1 MRKKG
6 RFSYSLFAKSL
17 AFILLVVSLIV
28 SVVGALGLAVCA
40 EEGFFSKPLNTVIK
54 ERFDT
59 IGFNEGIQILNNYE
73 EFGEETVIDLYE
85 DTGLRFVIYDG
96 DGKVLLSTV
105 DEKES
110 YIWNNSLSYMWI
122 DNLQVDMYLLD
133 GLNGYDEWS
142 RVYNLYHFLA
152 ELCEIGLVVVPIA
165 LLLSIFLFIYL
176 MNVSGKHYGEDEIRC
191 CVFARIPTDIL
202 YLGMLLIA
210 VFAVYVFDDLYWD
223 NAAEL
228 VVGIAIG
235 VGLVALFVAACIFL
249 AEKLKTRTFWKNSVC
264 GFVFAFV
271 KKLCIFFYK
280 GVGKL
285 PTMPVVSLVFVL
297 ICFGELIGL
306 LALAGYYRELLVFV
320 WFIEKIIL
328 AIVVFY
334 IAYVL
339 GLLQD
344 GARKLAEGNLANQMD
359 TSKMLWVFKEHG
371 ENLNKISEGMSKA
384 VDERLRSERMKT
396 ELITNVSHDIKTPLT
411 SIINYADL
419 ISKEETDN
427 PVIKEYSEVLYR
439 QSNRLR
445 RLTENLVEASKA
457 STGNVEVNLS
467 PCEVGVLLAQTVG
480 EFEQRLEEKGMTLVT
495 KQPEEPIMILADG
508 KHLWRVFDNLMNNIC
523 KYAQDGTR
531 VYLSVEEQEKDVK
544 IIFKNISNYQLDI
557 SSDELMERFVR
568 GDSSRHTEGNGLGLS
583 IAKSLTDVQNGSMEI
598 VVDGDL
604 FKVILTF
611 PKIS

>member
-1 MRKKG
+1 MRKG

-17 AFILLVVSLIV
+17 AFIVLILSLIV
-28 SVVGALGLAVCA
+28 GVGGAFGLAVCA
-40 EEGFFSKPLNTVIK
+40 KEGFYSKPFETVIK
-54 ERFDT
+54 NKYDQMNYNRGLDVAEVYAFGGEKELDDFLAGTSLRVRIWDV
-59 IGFNEGIQILNNYE
+59 EGELLYGNYE
-73 EFGEETVIDLYE
+73 DEEYFWKGTQRFPQYE
-85 DTGLRFVIYDG
+85 DCLVELY
-96 DGKVLLSTV
+96 VL
-105 DEKES
+105 
-110 YIWNNSLSYMWI
+110 
-122 DNLQVDMYLLD
+122 DNDTD
-133 GLNGYDEWS
+133 YDEWVETYNVY
-142 RVYNLYHFLA
+142 RVLDDLSS
-152 ELCEIGLVVVPIA
+152 IGLWVVPIA
-165 LLLSIFLFIYL
+165 LLFSVGLFIYL
-176 MNVSGKHYGEDEIRC
+176 MNVSGKHYGEEEPKC
-191 CVFARIPTDIL
+191 CAFARVPTDVL
-202 YLGMLLIA
+202 YASMVLIA
-210 VFAVYVFDDLYWD
+210 IIAVAVGNDLYWD
-223 NAAEL
+223 NPAEL
-228 VVGIAIG
+228 VVGIIIG
-235 VGLVALFVAACIFL
+235 VGLVALFITACVFL
-249 AEKLKTRTFWKNSVC
+249 AEKVKTGTFWKNSVC
-264 GFVFAFV
+264 GWIFRAG
-271 KKLCIFFYK
+271 KKLGILLYK
-280 GVGKL
+280 GICKL
-285 PTMPVVSLVFVL
+285 PTMPVVTLAFV
-297 ICFGELIGL
+297 IISFCELIGMVL
-306 LALAGYYRELLVFV
+306 FVGAYEELLLLS
-320 WFIEKIIL
+320 WIIEKVVL

-339 GLLQD
+339 GLLQE
-344 GARKLAEGNLANQMD
+344 GGRALAEGNLSKQMD
-359 TSKMLWVFKEHG
+359 TSKLIWVFKEHG
-371 ENLNKISEGMSKA
+371 ENLNKIGEGMSKA
-384 VDERLRSERMKT
+384 VDERIKSERMKT

-495 KQPEEPIMILADG
+495 KQPEDPILILADG

-531 VYLSVEEQEKDVK
+531 VYLSVEEEGDNAK

-583 IAKSLTDVQNGSMEI
+583 IARSLTDVQNGQMEI

-611 PKIS
+611 PKIK

>member
-6 RFSYSLFAKSL
+6 RFSYSLFAKTL
-17 AFILLVVSLIV
+17 AFILLMLSLILG
-28 SVVGALGLAVCA
+28 VVGALGLAVCA
-40 EEGFFSKPLNTVIK
+40 EEGFYSKPLDTIIK
-54 ERFDT
+54 ERFEE
-59 IGFNEGIQILNNYE
+59 IGFNEGIQILNNFKE
-73 EFGEETVIDLYE
+73 DGADNVINLYE
-85 DTGLRFVIYDG
+85 DTNLRFRIYDEWG
-96 DGKVLLSTV
+96 GLQLSTV

-110 YIWNNSLSYMWI
+110 YMWSCSLSYSWI
-122 DNLQVDMYLLD
+122 DNLRVDMYLLD
-133 GLNGYDEWS
+133 GRNGYDEWS
-142 RVYNLYHFLA
+142 RVYNLYVLLA
-152 ELCEIGLVVVPIA
+152 ELCEIGLVVVPMA
-165 LLLSIFLFIYL
+165 LLLTVFLFIYL
-176 MNVSGKHYGEDEIRC
+176 MSVSGKHYGEEEPRC

-202 YLGMLLIA
+202 YLGMFLIV
-210 VFAVYVFDDLYWD
+210 VFAVYIFDDLYWD
-223 NAAEL
+223 NPAEL
-228 VVGIAIG
+228 VAGIAIG
-235 VGLVALFVAACIFL
+235 VGLVALFIAACIFL

-264 GFVFAFV
+264 GLVITFL
-271 KKLCIFFYK
+271 KKFCVIFYK
-280 GVGKL
+280 GICKL
-285 PTMPVVSLVFVL
+285 PSMPVVSLAYVL
-297 ICFGELIGL
+297 ICIGEMIAI
-306 LALAGYYRELLVFV
+306 LALADNYEELLLFV

-334 IAYVL
+334 VAYVL
-339 GLLQD
+339 GLLQR
-344 GARKLAEGNLANQMD
+344 GARELAAGNLTNQMD

-384 VDERLRSERMKT
+384 VDERLKSERMKT

-495 KQPEEPIMILADG
+495 KQPEEPILILADG

-531 VYLSVEEQEKDVK
+531 VYLSVEEQEDDVR

-583 IAKSLTDVQNGSMEI
+583 IARSLTDVQNGHMEI

-611 PKIS
+611 PKIQ

>member
-1 MRKKG
+1 MRKG

-17 AFILLVVSLIV
+17 AFILLVISLITG
-28 SVVGALGLAVCA
+28 VGGAIGLAVCA
-40 EEGFFSKPLNTVIK
+40 EEGFYSKP
-54 ERFDT
+54 FDT
-59 IGFNEGIQILNNYE
+59 IIRDRYDQKMYTQGMEISEAYLFEGMDALEAISDGTSMRFMLWDAEGNLLYGNYE
-73 EFGEETVIDLYE
+73 SE
-85 DTGLRFVIYDG
+85 DYYWSGSLKYSMYD
-96 DGKVLLSTV
+96 DMT
-105 DEKES
+105 
-110 YIWNNSLSYMWI
+110 
-122 DNLQVDMYLLD
+122 VDMYVLTD
-133 GLNGYDEWS
+133 YSGFDEWMQI
-142 RVYNLYHFLA
+142 YNAYFFLY
-152 ELCEIGLVVVPIA
+152 ELSSIGLVVVPIA
-165 LLLSIFLFIYL
+165 LLLSVALFIYL
-176 MNVSGKHYGEDEIRC
+176 LNVSGKHYGEEEPRC
-191 CVFARIPTDIL
+191 CAFARIPTDIL
-202 YLGMLLIA
+202 YIA
-210 VFAVYVFDDLYWD
+210 MGCIVIFAVLVLDDLWCYGP
-223 NAAEL
+223 AEL
-228 VVGIAIG
+228 VVGGIVIL
-235 VGLVALFVAACIFL
+235 GLVVLFISACVFL
-249 AEKLKTRTFWKNSVC
+249 AEKVKTGTFWKNSVC
-264 GFVFAFV
+264 GYVLSFA
-271 KKLCIFFYK
+271 KKLCVFLYK
-280 GVGKL
+280 GLSKL
-285 PTMPVVSLVFVL
+285 PTMPFVTL
-297 ICFGELIGL
+297 MFVIITVCELIGIVLFAGDYEIL
-306 LALAGYYRELLVFV
+306 LLLVWMV
-320 WFIEKIIL
+320 EKAVL
-328 AIVVFY
+328 AVVIFY
-334 IAYVL
+334 AAYMMK
-339 GLLQD
+339 LLQE
-344 GARKLAEGNLANQMD
+344 GGRALAEGDLSKQMD

-371 ENLNKISEGMSKA
+371 ENLNKIGDGMSKA
-384 VDERLRSERMKT
+384 VDERMKSERMKT

-480 EFEQRLEEKGMTLVT
+480 EFEQKLEEKGMTLVT
-495 KQPEEPIMILADG
+495 KQPEEPILILADG

-531 VYLSVEEQEKDVK
+531 VYLSVEEDGDNAK

-611 PKIS
+611 PKIK